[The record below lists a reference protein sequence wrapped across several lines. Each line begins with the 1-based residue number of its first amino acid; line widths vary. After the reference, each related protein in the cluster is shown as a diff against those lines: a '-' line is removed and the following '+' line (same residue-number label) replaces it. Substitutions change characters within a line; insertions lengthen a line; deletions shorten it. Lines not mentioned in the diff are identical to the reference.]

1 MLDEL
6 RMQVCRANVE
16 MVRRGLAAA
25 TWGNVSGIDRA
36 SGTVAIKPSGVSVDI
51 LRPCDIVLLDMD
63 GKVVEG
69 QMRPSTDTP
78 THIELYRAWPE
89 IGGVVHTH
97 SPFGTMFAQA
107 MRPIPCLGTTHAD
120 YFRGEIPLTR
130 ELTAAEVAGEYEKN
144 TGLAIIERFTGISP
158 ANMRGV
164 LVARHAPFAWGR
176 DAADALQNAEMLE
189 LVARLAAGTIA
200 LEPGVTPAPKH
211 LVVKHYTRKHGKT
224 AYYGQRRSS

>member
-1 MLDEL
+1 MLEEL
-6 RMQVCRANVE
+6 RKQVCRANVE
-16 MVRRGLAAA
+16 MVRRGLAAS

-51 LRPCDIVLLDMD
+51 LRPCDIVLVDMD

-69 QMRPSTDTP
+69 EMRPSTDTA
-78 THIELYRAWPE
+78 THIELYRAWPG

-97 SPFGTMFAQA
+97 SLFGTMFAQA

-120 YFRGEIPLTR
+120 YFRGEIPVTR

-144 TGLAIIERFTGISP
+144 TGLAIVEKFSRIEP
-158 ANMRGV
+158 ADMCGV

-176 DAADALQNAEMLE
+176 DAADALNNAEMLE

-200 LEPGVTPAPKH
+200 IEHGVTAAPKY
-211 LVVKHYTRKHGKT
+211 LVEKHYTRKHGRN
-224 AYYGQRRSS
+224 AYYGQRRSF